1 MIKPNYVLVVD
12 TNKTPLTPCKPS
24 MAAKLLK
31 SGKAAVYRRFPF
43 TIILKKRCSA
53 VLGVSPMSDC
63 AKKKCT
69 PSNQAQVELKID
81 PGSQTTGLALVWD
94 DALVWCGELN
104 HRGFIIKKKLESR
117 RASRRLRRS
126 KLRYRK
132 PRFLNRTRPKG
143 WLAPSL
149 RHRVLTTMTWL
160 KRLIKFAPI
169 SSIAVELVRFDTQK
183 LESPE
188 ISGVEYCAGELAGY
202 EVREYLLEKWGRKCT
217 YCSKENIPLQI
228 EHIVPKARDGS
239 NRVSNL
245 CLACEKCN
253 QKKGTQS
260 IEQFLVKKPSLLKTI
275 LSQAKKPLRDAQAVN
290 ATRWKLLSTLK
301 LTGLTVTTGTGGQT
315 KFNRVRFGLE
325 KTHFYDAACVGKVE
339 NLEILSNQPLI
350 ITCKGH
356 GGRQKAALNKYG
368 YPIRYNPLKPI
379 KGWQSGDMAVDEQ
392 GCLGRV
398 YPRSFSNSFNF
409 TVLGQ
414 KPKSIHVNK
423 LRRVHQKDGYTYGQ

>member
-1 MIKPNYVLVVD
+1 MIKPNHVLVLD

-43 TIILKKRCSA
+43 TIILN
-53 VLGVSPMSDC
+53 
-63 AKKKCT
+63 KKCT

-81 PGSQTTGLALVWD
+81 PGSQTTGLALVLN

-104 HRGFIIKKKLESR
+104 HRGSLIKKKLEAR

-149 RHRVLTTMTWL
+149 MHRVLTTMTWV

-183 LESPE
+183 LETPE
-188 ISGVEYCAGELAGY
+188 RSGIEYQQGELLGY
-202 EVREYLLEKWGRKCT
+202 EIKEYLLEKWQRKCT
-217 YCSKENIPLQI
+217 YCSLENVPLQV
-228 EHIVPKARDGS
+228 EHIVPRANNGS
-239 NRVSNL
+239 NRISNL

-260 IEQFLVKKPSLLKTI
+260 IDKFLAKKPTLLQTI
-275 LSQAKKPLRDAQAVN
+275 LSQAKKPLRDAAAVN
-290 ATRWKLLSTLK
+290 ATRWKLFNCLK
-301 LTGLTVTTGTGGQT
+301 ETGLPVTTGTGGQT
-315 KFNRVRFGLE
+315 KFNRQRFKLE
-325 KTHFYDAACVGKVE
+325 KTHFYDAACVGQVDTNE
-339 NLEILSNQPLI
+339 VLSNQPLI

-368 YPIRYNPLKPI
+368 YPVRYNPLKPI
-379 KGWQSGDMAVDEQ
+379 KGWQSGDLAVDDL
-392 GCLGRV
+392 GNLGRV
-398 YPRSFSNSFNF
+398 NPRSKSNSFNF
-409 TVLGQ
+409 TVFGQ
-414 KPKSIHVNK
+414 KAKSIHVK
-423 LRRVHQKDGYTYGQ
+423 RLRRVHQKDGYTYGQ